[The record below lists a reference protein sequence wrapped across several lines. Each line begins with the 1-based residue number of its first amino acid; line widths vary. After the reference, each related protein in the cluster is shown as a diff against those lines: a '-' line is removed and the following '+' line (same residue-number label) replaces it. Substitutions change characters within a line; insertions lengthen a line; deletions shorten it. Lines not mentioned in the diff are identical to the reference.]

1 MKKVKHIIL
10 ELVLIFSGVF
20 VFRSL
25 WTLMDSISLLN
36 EIYVHIALLIV
47 GTFLSIV
54 AIHKLTHID

>member
-36 EIYVHIALLIV
+36 EIYVHIIFLIV
-47 GTFLSIV
+47 GIFLSIL
-54 AIHKLTHID
+54 AIHKLTHTY

>member
-36 EIYVHIALLIV
+36 EIYVHIIFLIV
-47 GTFLSIV
+47 GIFLSIV